1 MLRNRAFALLSA
13 ALTLSS
19 LALSHAQAQ
28 SAGKQYVIGFS
39 QLAFDDPWRVAFNTQ
54 MQKAAAK
61 YPDFKLVIVNAQ
73 RDSAKQVADVENLLQ
88 QKVDLLIISPNE
100 AAPLTAV
107 VKRVY
112 DAKIPVIVLDRAL
125 LGNAYTLFIGAD
137 NKLIGRK
144 AGAYAAQWCKD
155 KNLKPCNVLEM
166 TGLSGSV
173 PAQDRGSGFREG
185 LKANKDAKIVASP
198 TSEWQKA
205 LAVPAAAAAFQAN
218 RSINVVYAHND
229 DSAEGVYIAARN
241 ANLDLKNML
250 FMGIDGLPDK
260 NGSMVSIL
268 QGRLGASFV
277 YPNGAAEAMDWAHRI
292 LTKGEKPPKKIT
304 LGTVEINTQNAKA
317 VCAQYDCEIK

>member
-1 MLRNRAFALLSA
+1 
-13 ALTLSS
+13 
-19 LALSHAQAQ
+19 
-28 SAGKQYVIGFS
+28 
-39 QLAFDDPWRVAFNTQ
+39 VAFNTQ

-107 VKRVY
+107 VKRVFE
-112 DAKIPVIVLDRAL
+112 AKIPVIVLDRAL
-125 LGNAYTLFIGAD
+125 LGSAYTLFIGAD

-155 KNLKPCNVLEM
+155 KGFRPCNVLEM

-229 DSAEGVYIAARN
+229 DSAEGVYIAAKN
-241 ANLDLKNML
+241 AGLDLKNML
-250 FMGIDGLPDK
+250 FLGIDGLPDK

-304 LGTVEINTQNAKA
+304 LGTVEITPQNAKE